1 MQLEFTDFQK
11 DCLVKAKDHLNKI
24 PRNENNVIR
33 WNLMP
38 GKVAVIVDFWKQ
50 SKLSAETFADALMI
64 TKTLLPKF
72 ARGRTSS
79 NDKWP
84 ELLALLKPEEAEKNK
99 VKKEKQKSEKVV
111 EDAIFKVLLRDQV
124 KEIGLRTETIAAE
137 ISSYPSRF
145 VSTCLGRLERAGRL
159 VKFKGEDKYTKW
171 KVVDRNEKPNL
182 KTAEGIHSIEMKIT
196 EPFIMIDSVVPE
208 IKIVEEPKIQK
219 IELPTSQISEEELE
233 KEFRKQKDSANKIID
248 TQNFYQNLEL
258 ENLDNMSMEY
268 VTIRIPMSK
277 VPQFSFPLD
286 EWRLLLIKVYNT
298 SPNLAPDFEEYWQ
311 TRKYLDMLK
320 ALEKA
325 KLRMKLNSYQEVI
338 DRFNLILDSVGIY

>member
-24 PRNENNVIR
+24 PRNENNIIR

-38 GKVAVIVDFWKQ
+38 GKVAVIVEFWKQ

-111 EDAIFKVLLRDQV
+111 EDAIFKVLLREQIR
-124 KEIGLRTETIAAE
+124 EIGLRTETIATE

-159 VKFKGEDKYTKW
+159 IKFKGEDKYTKW
-171 KVVDRNEKPNL
+171 KVVPKDKV
-182 KTAEGIHSIEMKIT
+182 KTTEIVEINIGDGIIIKSHQPKS
-196 EPFIMIDSVVPE
+196 IDSPVPE
-208 IKIVEEPKIQK
+208 VKIVEEPKIQK
-219 IELPTSQISEEELE
+219 IELPELE
-233 KEFRKQKDSANKIID
+233 ISDVDEKTD
-248 TQNFYQNLEL
+248 FYQDLKIGDLEIL
-258 ENLDNMSMEY
+258 TEEY
-268 VTIRIPMSK
+268 VTIKIPISK
-277 VPQFSFPLD
+277 VRQFSFPLED
-286 EWRLLLIKVYNT
+286 WADVLYKAYST
-298 SPNLAPDFEEYWQ
+298 SPSLTPDFEDYWQ
-311 TRKYLDMLK
+311 CSTNLNMIKC
-320 ALEKA
+320 LEKA